1 MDARTPH
8 PTYFIS
14 VCGKN
19 VEELIQVLAYEGQP
33 PFTWVTYCC
42 PVVPGSKCFHC
53 RDLVHLK
60 ALAPIHPL
68 SSCLTC
74 PALCSHT
81 SANKLDFC
89 SCLETLNWWLYNL
102 LYGLLR
108 NSLLDPSH
116 LSPSPLFGISCELDI
131 HSGVLALT
139 LCPHCLYHLD
149 LTPST
154 LNTEWDKLGSINDI
168 SMIRCHVMGQARHKL
183 LLLP

>member
-19 VEELIQVLAYEGQP
+19 VGELIQVLAYEGQP

-53 RDLVHLK
+53 RDSVHLK

-89 SCLETLNWWLYNL
+89 SCLGTLTGGCITFSIVCLEILFWIPLIF
-102 LYGLLR
+102 
-108 NSLLDPSH
+108 PHH
-116 LSPSPLFGISCELDI
+116 LSSVFPVS
-131 HSGVLALT
+131 
-139 LCPHCLYHLD
+139 
-149 LTPST
+149 
-154 LNTEWDKLGSINDI
+154 
-168 SMIRCHVMGQARHKL
+168 
-183 LLLP
+183 